1 MTVAVL
7 LFLLL
12 PFLAVDAKADERWD
26 TLAQTVFLN
35 YGRDQGLPH
44 PVPTALAQGRDGFLW
59 IGTQGGLAR
68 WDGYRFRAY
77 RSNPAIPGTLNDD
90 WVQTLHVDHA
100 GRLWIGGGAGGLARY
115 DGEQD
120 LFVPVP
126 LRSEPA
132 GRTHIAA
139 ILDDEKGGLW
149 VAADEG
155 LYHLDPATGQHVLM
169 RADTAEGAGLPAG
182 LVRSLARDRTGALWV
197 GTTKGLARG
206 KPDGTGFTPVPLAGG
221 TTGVTTL
228 LTDGEGR
235 LWIGTQRGG
244 LQVIDAPDGT
254 PHPVDSGAALSAA
267 SVSSLCLAGPR
278 EVWAGLR
285 GSGIVA
291 IDTRTMQP
299 RTIRHDRT
307 LPSSLAHDDV
317 WALLRD
323 NAGSVW
329 VGSTGGL
336 SYRPADP
343 GLISTIF
350 GPSQRPGG
358 LTGSDVISILPT
370 RDGRI
375 WLGYL
380 SGGVDVVDPRRGV
393 VLSLHPDPSRGD
405 RALPPEIIFGM
416 AEDDQGRVYIG
427 TRRGLYGADPV
438 TGDVQL
444 ITLPGRD
451 PRAAVGALGWADGVL
466 WIGGE
471 EDGLTGMPT
480 GTAGQPL
487 TAPLLRP
494 RVSDPGVQTI
504 RRGKG
509 RDLWVGTRNGLNRID
524 LADLTVE
531 QIHADPADP
540 AAMPGRFVTAV
551 LFDARDRMWIGTFG
565 GGLALMT
572 GRDATGR
579 PRFRRIGLEA
589 GLPHLNVDSLQM
601 DGAGTIWAGTDDG
614 LAMIDPETE
623 TVRPLRRADG
633 APLVDY
639 FAGGGATSLE
649 GEGLFGAK
657 GGFTVTR
664 PGTLPPWR
672 LRPPIV
678 VTDLRV
684 GGMSIPVGR
693 VNGPDVR
700 APLILTSRTNS
711 LAVEFAALDFTAPER
726 NRYAYRMDGVD
737 SDWVETDV
745 SRRLAIY
752 ANLPPG
758 DYSLRLRGSNR
769 DGLWTDRNL
778 VLPIRVLPAWY
789 QHGWVMALALLLL
802 ILSVLGL
809 IRWRTGFLRR
819 RQRALERQIADRTAD
834 LRAANERLERLA
846 MTDTLTGCANRR
858 HFMERAAEMV
868 ALAGRHATPLSLA
881 VLDLDEF
888 KRTNDT
894 FGHPAGDAVL
904 AQTGQLLHRH
914 LRATDLVGRVG
925 GEEFALLMPHTDLDG
940 ASLLAERL
948 RGAIADAGVD
958 LDGTII
964 RVTTS
969 QGLAQLRPGEDFD
982 ELYSRADTA
991 LYRAKMNGR
1000 NRVETESDRGHP
1012 PAGA

>member
-1 MTVAVL
+1 ML
-7 LFLLL
+7 LCA
-12 PFLAVDAKADERWD
+12 PFGVDARADERWD
-26 TLAQTVFLN
+26 ALAETVFLN

-77 RSNPAIPGTLNDD
+77 RANARLAGSLNDD
-90 WVQTLHVDHA
+90 WVQTLHVDPA

-115 DGEQD
+115 DATQD

-139 ILDDEKGGLW
+139 LLDDEKGGLW
-149 VAADEG
+149 VATDEG
-155 LYHLDPATGQHVLM
+155 LYHLDPSTGQRVLIQ
-169 RADTAEGAGLPAG
+169 AGTGDGAGLPAG
-182 LVRSLARDRTGALWV
+182 PVRSLARDSTGALWV
-197 GTTKGLARG
+197 GTTMGLARG
-206 KPDGTGFTPVPLAGG
+206 TPDGTAFTAVPMADGTVSVTALLA
-221 TTGVTTL
+221 
-228 LTDGEGR
+228 DGDGR
-235 LWIGTQRGG
+235 LWIGTMRKG
-244 LQVIDAPDGT
+244 LYVIDT
-254 PHPVDSGAALSAA
+254 PGAVPRPVDGGPALSAA
-267 SVSSLCLAGPR
+267 SISSLCLAGPH

-285 GSGIVA
+285 GRGIVA
-291 IDTRTMQP
+291 VDSRMMQV
-299 RTIRHDRT
+299 REIRHDRT

-336 SYRPADP
+336 SHHPADP

-358 LTGSDVISILPT
+358 LTGSDVIAILPT
-370 RDGRI
+370 HDGRI

-380 SGGVDVVDPRRGV
+380 GGGIDVIDPMRGT
-393 VLSLHPDPSRGD
+393 VLSMHPDPNRGD
-405 RALPPEIIFGM
+405 KALPPEIIFGI
-416 AEDDQGRVYIG
+416 AEDDHGRVYVG
-427 TRRGLYGADPV
+427 TRRGLYGADPT
-438 TGDVQL
+438 TGEVHL

-451 PRAAVGALGWADGVL
+451 PRAAVGAITWTDGVL

-471 EDGLTGMPT
+471 EDGLTGVAT
-480 GTAGQPL
+480 GPPGPPLAG
-487 TAPLLRP
+487 PLLRP
-494 RVSDPGVQTI
+494 ALSDPGVQTI
-504 RRGKG
+504 RRGPG

-524 LADLTVE
+524 LADMTVE
-531 QIHADPADP
+531 QIHADPSDP
-540 AAMPGRFVTAV
+540 DALPGRFVTAI
-551 LFDARDRMWIGTFG
+551 LFDARDRMWVGTFG
-565 GGLALMT
+565 NGLGRMT
-572 GRDATGR
+572 GRTPDGR
-579 PRFRRIGLEA
+579 LRFQRIGLEA

-601 DGAGTIWAGTDDG
+601 DGGGTIWAGTDDG
-614 LAMIDPETE
+614 LAMIDPEAG

-649 GEGLFGAK
+649 GEGLLGAK
-657 GGFTVTR
+657 GGFTVTK

-684 GGMSIPVGR
+684 GGVSVPVGQ
-693 VNGPDVR
+693 VNSPESR
-700 APLILTSRTNS
+700 APLILTPRTNS

-737 SDWVETDV
+737 SDWIETDV

-758 DYSLRLRGSNR
+758 NYTLRLRGSNR
-769 DGLWTDRNL
+769 DGVWTDRNL

-789 QHGWVMALALLLL
+789 QHGWVMALATLML
-802 ILSVLGL
+802 ILAVLGL
-809 IRWRTGFLRR
+809 VRWRTRFLQS

-881 VLDLDEF
+881 ILDLDDF
-888 KRTNDT
+888 KQTNDT

-914 LRATDLVGRVG
+914 LRTTDLVGRVG

-940 ASLLAERL
+940 AGLLAERL
-948 RGAIADAGVD
+948 RGAIADAD
-958 LDGTII
+958 INLDGTLI
-964 RVTTS
+964 RVTAS
-969 QGLAQLRPGEDFD
+969 QGLAQLRAGEDFD

-991 LYRAKMNGR
+991 LYRAKLNGR
-1000 NRVETESDRGHP
+1000 NRVETDSNQGGP
-1012 PAGA
+1012 PTQA